1 MAFLGP
7 SGHNTLPFYEKKFA
21 MFRLSFALAL
31 TIGLSALTQA
41 ATLTTL
47 VDFSGTAVPNK
58 GSTPRGALVLADD
71 LLWGVTE
78 AGGVAS
84 GTGNGSAFKFDP
96 DTATFTGL
104 VEFGGATNGKAPVA
118 GLLKASDGNFYG
130 TTSTGGTDSIGTIF
144 QMLPDGT
151 LNTIYIFRTVTAS
164 SIGSTPNEK
173 LVEGTDGYL
182 YGTTSL
188 GGLSNKGVIFKV
200 AKAPGSTPITLVE
213 FTGGTTGVKR
223 GNKPLGLLL
232 AKDGHFYGVTESEGA
247 FGSGTLFKMT
257 VNGVVTTMGDFGSSL
272 TASTAPKTP
281 RAPLVQGKDGYLYGT
296 AALGGKNGFGGIYK
310 TAPGSASATL
320 LVSFTGTSGA
330 AKGSLCE
337 TPLVQGTDGLFYGVT
352 RKGGASDRGTVFK
365 VSTTGVFSTLIEF
378 TGNGAINQGSDPRGA
393 LVQDNDGNFY
403 GTTSASGANG
413 VGTLYKLSDVL
424 PAKAIVSTEAP
435 TNIKGTSATLNG
447 TVNTQGT
454 AGTFWFEYGTSTA
467 YGSKVPLTAGAL
479 AASNANVLKSAN
491 VTSLLPDTDYHYRIV
506 ATNGG
511 GTTEGGDF
519 TFRTGPHPKILDQ
532 PDDLLLGIGEAASFM
547 VQSSGTST
555 GTPVTYAW
563 LKNSAGA
570 ALGMQATYTIPK
582 VALTHGGSYAVRVTK
597 APDSVLSNAA
607 KLGVISVAD
616 TNVSANEGATITL
629 SLANAAPAG
638 ALSFQWQK
646 NSVDVVNDSR
656 ISGATTAKLVITQ
669 ATNADDGAYKCV
681 VTMGALP
688 SKNSGTFTV
697 AVLMRPVIT
706 PPTLGPW
713 TTNGFL
719 VASQEI
725 TAAGATS
732 FFAANLPEGI
742 TINKTTGKLTGRP
755 INDGI
760 YNIIFTAK
768 NAAGTSAPLTVPVTV
783 LAPEPE
789 TVGSFHGLI
798 DREPSNEEL
807 GGSVGLTISSTGAVT
822 GKIIHAGR
830 SYSFLSKLSDLP
842 SATRSI
848 TPTAITGTPAIT
860 ATFTLT
866 EATGVITG
874 TVSGANVT
882 AKRIVPALLATQ
894 GRYNLGFSPTVAD
907 STDIALP
914 QGSGF
919 GTLTLGAT
927 GTATWVCRLGDNNAT
942 GMVFTVV
949 SGLAADGTVPLH
961 QSLYA
966 VGSGSAQGWLAISGT
981 QIITEQSFDWLKLN
995 KPGNSTSR
1003 SYKTGFALHN
1013 LEADGAKYVKPAANQ
1028 RVLGLSTDAAELEF
1042 TMGGLPA
1049 TLTQALS
1056 LPATNV
1062 PAISLPNPNTVTLKL
1077 DLTLGT
1083 FSGSFIVPG
1092 SPARTVNYLGVLLPH
1107 VNQGI
1112 GQFQL
1117 PQLPNPTTSALLSGR
1132 VVLGAP

>member
-1 MAFLGP
+1 MIRLG
-7 SGHNTLPFYEKKFA
+7 LV
-21 MFRLSFALAL
+21 LAL
-31 TIGLSALTQA
+31 SLSALSQA
-41 ATLTTL
+41 APTLTTL
-47 VDFSGTAVPNK
+47 TDFSGLSTPSK
-58 GSTPRGALVLADD
+58 GATPRGALVLTDG
-71 LLWGVTE
+71 LLWGTTE
-78 AGGVAS
+78 VGGGGAS
-84 GTGNGSAFKFDP
+84 PGLGTIYQFDP
-96 DTATFTGL
+96 DTLAFTNMEEFVAATTGSKP
-104 VEFGGATNGKAPVA
+104 TA
-118 GLLKASDGNFYG
+118 GLLLASDGNFYG
-130 TTSTGGTDSIGTIF
+130 TTSAGGTDSIGTIF

-151 LNTIYIFRTVTAS
+151 LSTLFTFRTATAS
-164 SIGSTPNEK
+164 SVGSTPNER
-173 LVEGTDGYL
+173 LVEGADGYL

-188 GGLSNKGVIFKV
+188 GGLSGKGVIFKV
-200 AKAPGSTPITLVE
+200 SKTVPSTPITLVE
-213 FTGGTTGVKR
+213 FTGSTTGTKR
-223 GNKPLGLLL
+223 GEKPLGLTLG
-232 AKDGHFYGVTESEGA
+232 KDGHFYGVTEKGGA
-247 FGSGTLFKMT
+247 FSSGTAFRMT
-257 VNGVVTTMGDFGSSL
+257 AAGAITTLGDFGSSV
-272 TASTAPKTP
+272 STSTLPKTP
-281 RAPLVQGKDGYLYGT
+281 KAPLVLGRDGNFYGT
-296 AALGGKNGFGGIYK
+296 TDKGGLSGFGAIYRM
-310 TAPGSASATL
+310 TPAGVATM

-330 AKGSLCE
+330 AKGSQCE
-337 TPLVQGTDGLFYGVT
+337 TPLVQGTDGAFYGVT
-352 RKGGASDRGTVFK
+352 TKGGASDRGTIFK
-365 VSTTGVFSTLIEF
+365 VSSTGVFTTLIEF

-393 LVQDNDGNFY
+393 LVQDNEGNFY

-413 VGTLYKLSDVL
+413 VGTIYKLSGVL

-454 AGTFWFEYGTSTA
+454 AGTFWFEYGTTTS
-467 YGSKVPLTAGAL
+467 YGTKVPLTAGPL
-479 AASNANVLKSAN
+479 AAGSTAVLKSAS
-491 VTSLLPDTDYHYRIV
+491 VTGLLPDTDYHYRIV

-519 TFRTGPHPKILDQ
+519 TFHTGPHPKILDQ
-532 PDDLLLGIGEAASFM
+532 PDDVLAGIGEIASFM
-547 VQSSGTST
+547 VQSSGTLS

-563 LKNSAGA
+563 LKNSVGT
-570 ALGMQATYTIPK
+570 ALGKQATYTIPK
-582 VALTHGGSYAVRVTK
+582 VALSHGGSYAVRVTK
-597 APDSVLSNAA
+597 APDSVLSTAA
-607 KLGVISVAD
+607 KLGVISLAD
-616 TNVSANEGATITL
+616 TDVSANEGATITL
-629 SLANAAPAG
+629 TLPNAAPAG

-646 NSVDVVNDSR
+646 DSVNLVNDSR
-656 ISGATTAKLVITQ
+656 ISGATTSKLVITQ
-669 ATNADDGAYKCV
+669 ATNADDGDYQCV
-681 VTMGALP
+681 VTMGSLP
-688 SKNSGTFTV
+688 AKNSGTFTV
-697 AVLMRPVIT
+697 SVLMRPVIT

-719 VASQEI
+719 VASQQV
-725 TAAGATS
+725 TATGATS

-807 GGSVGLTISSTGAVT
+807 GGSVSLTISSTGAVT

-842 SATRSI
+842 SATRTI

-874 TVSGANVT
+874 TVGPVSPAIT
-882 AKRIVPALLATQ
+882 AAVNGKRMTPALLATQ

-919 GTLTLGAT
+919 GTLTVAGS
-927 GTATWVCRLGDNNAT
+927 GTATWVCRLGDNNVT
-942 GMVFTVV
+942 GAVFTVV

-966 VGSGSAQGWLAISGT
+966 VGSGSAQGWLTISGA
-981 QIITEQSFDWLKLN
+981 QVITEQSFDWLKLN

-1003 SYKTGFALHN
+1003 SYKTGFALHS
-1013 LEADGAKYVKPAANQ
+1013 LEADGAKYVKPATNQ

-1049 TLTQALS
+1049 TLTQALT

-1062 PAISLPNPNTVTLKL
+1062 PTISSPNPNTVTLKL

-1083 FSGSFIVPG
+1083 FSGSFIVPDAV
-1092 SPARTVNYLGVLLPH
+1092 PANVRKVTFLGVLLPH
-1107 VNQGI
+1107 ANQGI

>member
-1 MAFLGP
+1 MI
-7 SGHNTLPFYEKKFA
+7 
-21 MFRLSFALAL
+21 RLSYALAL
-31 TIGLSALTQA
+31 SIGLSALTQA

-47 VDFSGTAVPNK
+47 VDFSGTAAPNK
-58 GSTPRGALVLADD
+58 GSTPRGALVLEDD
-71 LLWGVTE
+71 LLWGATE
-78 AGGVAS
+78 VGGVAS
-84 GTGNGSAFKFDP
+84 GTGNGTVFKFDP
-96 DTATFTGL
+96 ATSTFTGL
-104 VEFGGATNGKAPVA
+104 VEFAGTTNGSKPTT
-118 GLLKASDGNFYG
+118 GLLKASDDNFYG
-130 TTSTGGTDSIGTIF
+130 TTSVGGTDSIGTIF

-151 LNTIYIFRTVTAS
+151 LTTVYTFRSATAS
-164 SIGSTPNEK
+164 SIGSTPNER
-173 LVEGTDGYL
+173 LVEGADGYL

-188 GGLSNKGVIFKV
+188 GGLSGKGVIFKI
-200 AKAPGSTPITLVE
+200 AKTPGSTPITLVE
-213 FTGGTTGVKR
+213 FTGGTTGAKR
-223 GNKPLGLLL
+223 GNKPQGLNLG
-232 AKDGHFYGVTESEGA
+232 KDGHFYGVTESDGA
-247 FGSGTLFKMT
+247 FGAGTLFKMT
-257 VNGVVTTMGDFGSSL
+257 AAGVISTMGDFGSS
-272 TASTAPKTP
+272 TSTSTAPKTP

-296 AALGGKNGFGGIYK
+296 TALGGKNGFGGIYK

-352 RKGGASDRGTVFK
+352 RKGGASDRGTIFK
-365 VSTTGVFSTLIEF
+365 VSSTGVFTTLIEF
-378 TGNGAINQGSDPRGA
+378 TGNGAINQGSDPRAA
-393 LVQDNDGNFY
+393 LVQDNEGNFY
-403 GTTSASGANG
+403 GTTSTSGANG
-413 VGTLYKLSDVL
+413 VGTLFKLSDVL
-424 PAKAIVSTEAP
+424 PAKAIVSTDAP

-491 VTSLLPDTDYHYRIV
+491 VTGLLPDTDYHYRIV
-506 ATNGG
+506 VTNGG

-532 PDDLLLGIGEAASFM
+532 PDDLLVGIGDVASFT
-547 VQSSGTST
+547 VQSSGTT
-555 GTPVTYAW
+555 AGTPVTYAW
-563 LKNSAGA
+563 LKNSAGT
-570 ALGMQATYTIPK
+570 ALGTQATYTIPK

-607 KLGVISVAD
+607 KLGVISVAN
-616 TNVSANEGATITL
+616 TSVSANEGATITL
-629 SLANAAPAG
+629 TLPNAAPTG
-638 ALSFQWQK
+638 ALSFQWK
-646 NSVDVVNDSR
+646 KDTVDVVNDAR

-669 ATNADDGAYKCV
+669 ATDADDGDYVCV

-688 SKNSGTFTV
+688 AKSSGTFSVT
-697 AVLMRPVIT
+697 VLMRPVIT

-719 VASQEI
+719 VASQGI
-725 TAAGATS
+725 TATGATS
-732 FFAANLPEGI
+732 YFAANLPEGI
-742 TINKTTGKLTGRP
+742 VINKTTGKLTGRP
-755 INDGI
+755 INDGT

-783 LAPEPE
+783 LAPEVE

-798 DREPSNEEL
+798 DRAASNEEL
-807 GGSVGLTISSTGAVT
+807 GGSVLLTISSTGAVT

-842 SATRSI
+842 NATRTI
-848 TPTAITGTPAIT
+848 VPTTITGTPAIT

-874 TVSGANVT
+874 TVSSANVQ
-882 AKRIVPALLATQ
+882 AKRMIPVLPATQ
-894 GRYNLGFSPTVAD
+894 GRYNLGFSPTLAD
-907 STDIALP
+907 STNPALP

-919 GTLTLGAT
+919 GTLTIGGT
-927 GTATWVCRLGDNNAT
+927 GTATWVCRLGDNNAS
-942 GMVFTVV
+942 GLVFTSV
-949 SGLAADGTVPLH
+949 SGINGDSTVPLH

-966 VGSGSAQGWLAISGT
+966 VGSGSAQGWLTISGA

-1013 LEADGAKYVKPAANQ
+1013 LEADGAKYVKPAAHQ

-1049 TLTQALS
+1049 TITQALS

-1062 PAISLPNPNTVTLKL
+1062 PSITLPNPNTVTLKL

-1083 FSGSFIVPG
+1083 FSGTFIVPG

-1117 PQLPNPTTSALLSGR
+1117 PELPNPTTSALLSGR